1 MLQGESHI
9 LHIQSWIT
17 IQVKAGFSEENPFP
31 PILQKLETV
40 KFLVSA

>member
-17 IQVKAGFSEENPFP
+17 IQVKGGFSEENPFP
-31 PILQKLETV
+31 PQSCGNWKL
-40 KFLVSA
+40 